1 MSQVK
6 TDNVGIYND
15 IKIRTN
21 GEIYIGIVGPVR
33 TGKST
38 FIKRFMDLLVIPN
51 MEDEHARR
59 RTSDELPQSSAGKTI
74 MTTEPKFV
82 PKDAAKIKLDDDA
95 QVAVRLIDC
104 VGYMVNGA
112 TGHIENDNERMVKTP
127 WFDYE
132 IPFTKAA
139 EIGTKKV
146 INDHSTIGLVVTC
159 DGSFSD
165 LNRDDYIE
173 AEEKTIN
180 ELKNIGK
187 PFIVLLNSNRPYS
200 EETLKIAND
209 IENKH
214 QVRVM
219 PVNCE
224 QLKKEDILNIIN
236 NILFEFPL
244 SEVTFNVPK
253 WIEILETG
261 HWLKDFIVKI
271 AKNII
276 KDARVMKDINDYSIV
291 VDEYNNEKNVFE
303 SIKIKNKNL
312 SNGSIELG
320 VNMLDSLYYNV
331 LSELTGES
339 IENEYELVH
348 TIKYLSTMKNEFE
361 NVKDAI
367 KEVKNSGYGVV
378 LPVKEEI
385 ILEEPE
391 VIRTGNKFGVKIKAQ
406 APSIHMIK
414 TNVLTEIAPIVG
426 SEEQAN
432 DLISFI
438 KQNETSEEGIWN
450 ANIFGKSIEQIVN
463 DGIKTKIDKMS
474 VETQGKMQETLQK
487 ITNDSKGG
495 VICIII

>member
-1 MSQVK
+1 MSQAK
-6 TDNVGIYND
+6 IEGYSIYND
-15 IKIRTN
+15 IKERTN
-21 GEIYIGIVGPVR
+21 GEIYIGVVGPVR

-51 MEDEHARR
+51 IEDAYVKA

-82 PKDAAKIKLDDDA
+82 PKEAAQIKLTEDA
-95 QVAVRLIDC
+95 KVNIRLIDC

-146 INDHSTIGLVVTC
+146 ITDHSTIGLVITC
-159 DGSFSD
+159 DGSFGD
-165 LNRDDYIE
+165 IEVGDYIE

-180 ELKNIGK
+180 ELKDIGK

-200 EETLKIAND
+200 DETIRMAQEKEKKYNA
-209 IENKH
+209 
-214 QVRVM
+214 RVL

-224 QLKKEDILNIIN
+224 QLKKEDIVNIIN

-244 SEVTFNVPK
+244 SEVVFNVPK
-253 WIEILETG
+253 WVEILENG
-261 HWLKDFIVKI
+261 HWLKSAIIKY

-276 KDARVMKDINDYSIV
+276 KQINSMKDITDDLLAVEEKDIDSI
-291 VDEYNNEKNVFE
+291 
-303 SIKIKNKNL
+303 SIKGRDL
-312 SNGSIELG
+312 SKGIIDLL
-320 VNMLDSLYYNV
+320 VNISDGLYYNV
-331 LSELTGES
+331 LSELTGEN
-339 IENEYELVH
+339 IVNEYELIH
-348 TIKYLSTMKNEFE
+348 TIKNLSSMKEEFE
-361 NVKDAI
+361 KVKDAI
-367 KEVKNSGYGVV
+367 REVKNTGYGVV
-378 LPVKEEI
+378 LPVKDEI
-385 ILEEPE
+385 ELEEPE
-391 VIRTGNKFGVKIKAQ
+391 VIRNGNKFGVKIKAQ
-406 APSIHMIK
+406 APSIHLIK

-426 SEEQAN
+426 SEEQAE
-432 DLISFI
+432 DLIRFI
-438 KQNETSEEGIWN
+438 KENENTEEGMWN
-450 ANIFGKSIEQIVN
+450 TNIFGKTIEQIVN
-463 DGIKTKIDKMS
+463 DGIKSKIDKLS
-474 VETQGKMQETLQK
+474 DDTHIKMQETLQK

>member
-6 TDNVGIYND
+6 TEGYSIYND
-15 IKIRTN
+15 IKNRTN
-21 GEIYIGIVGPVR
+21 GEIYIGVVGPVR

-51 MEDEHARR
+51 IEDEHVKS

-82 PKDAAKIKLDDDA
+82 PKEAAKINLADDT
-95 QVAVRLIDC
+95 QVSVRLIDC

-112 TGHIENDNERMVKTP
+112 TGHIENDVERMVKTP
-127 WFDYE
+127 WYDSE

-165 LNRDDYIE
+165 LTRNEYIE

-187 PFIVLLNSNRPYS
+187 PFVVLLNSNRPYS
-200 EETLKIAND
+200 DETVKIAD
-209 IENKH
+209 EIEKKH
-214 QVRVM
+214 NVKVI

-224 QLKKEDILNIIN
+224 QLKKEDILNILR

-244 SEVTFNVPK
+244 TEIVFNVPK
-253 WIEILETG
+253 WIEILENG
-261 HWLKDFIVKI
+261 HWLKNAIIGI
-271 AKNII
+271 ARKII
-276 KDARVMKDINDYSIV
+276 KESKFVKDINDEILNISEENIDSIT
-291 VDEYNNEKNVFE
+291 
-303 SIKIKNKNL
+303 IKSKDL
-312 SNGSIELG
+312 SNGVVDLSVG
-320 VNMLDSLYYNV
+320 VNDSLYYNI
-331 LSELTGES
+331 LSELTGET
-339 IENEYELVH
+339 IENEYSLVH
-348 TIKYLSTMKNEFE
+348 TIKYLSSMKDEFE
-361 NVKDAI
+361 KVKDAI
-367 KEVKNSGYGVV
+367 KAVKQNGYGVV
-378 LPVKEEI
+378 LPVKDEI
-385 ILEEPE
+385 VLEEPE
-391 VIRTGNKFGVKIKAQ
+391 VIRNGNKFGVKIKAS
-406 APSIHMIK
+406 APSIHMIR

-426 SEEQAN
+426 SEAQAE
-432 DLISFI
+432 DLIRFI
-438 KQNETSEEGIWN
+438 KENENTEEGMWN
-450 ANIFGKSIEQIVN
+450 TNIFGKTIEQIVN
-463 DGIKTKIDKMS
+463 DGIKSKIDKMS
-474 VETQGKMQETLQK
+474 GGTQEKMQETLQK